1 LTWQAGEL
9 KAEGYIGG
17 QLVATH
23 VVRTPGPVATLKRV
37 DEYRRTVLN
46 KESQPSEIAYLAM
59 ALHRLGRVE
68 EAKVT
73 LDQLRD
79 LLKDERFAEDEKAKA
94 YLAEAEKLIS
104 GEKQ

>member
-1 LTWQAGEL
+1 M
-9 KAEGYIGG
+9 
-17 QLVATH
+17 VATH